1 VSEENVDVVRRIH
14 ERWDGEESVREFVAE
29 DLEYVNPSYAVEGGT
44 RVGRRWFGSVR
55 ETYPDFRFHVERYVD
70 THGDDV
76 VVLGRYTASGGASG
90 VSLEGE
96 HGYVW
101 TIRDGLAVRFQW
113 FQSHDEALAA
123 AGLPQR

>member
-1 VSEENVDVVRRIH
+1 MSEENVDVVRRIH

-55 ETYPDFRFHVERYVD
+55 ETYPDFRFHPERYVD
-70 THGDDV
+70 AGGDDV

-90 VSLEGE
+90 ISLEGE

-101 TIRDGLAVRFQW
+101 TITDGLAVRFQW
-113 FQSHDEALAA
+113 FQSHTEALEAV
-123 AGLPQR
+123 GMPS